1 MENIISNLSDEQ
13 KSTYFN
19 EPAPLH
25 LAQFE
30 GQTNGQLLYA
40 QISELADKLHP
51 KSSSLNFK
59 NFMEEHAK
67 LRDDLLKTVVGEEY
81 FKTYMADLESLRQK
95 RQSEIMQQTEHL
107 YHFSQIP
114 PSIFGEYLLT
124 HPQERGNALSEK
136 VDESLCYASTEPQSH
151 YIIKPPSSNPSEYS
165 GVSCYMDEKV
175 VLITGHDPQ
184 DFLSKQQ
191 LSYRYEVDPKTFV
204 PNVSLDGRFTNEFES
219 KENARV
225 LSVVGPF
232 SVSDMC
238 KSKENGGWDI
248 PVYFCPN
255 KDNKP
260 DIVQK
265 INELRGIGVSRTNAL
280 RQVHEQMP
288 SKLILLNENQE
299 LLNQVNKLEE
309 KQEKEPKKEE
319 TKNINRQLQ
328 EKLEAEKARSAVLI
342 KRGLQNPKNQKAAQQ
357 TADKKIAKTGQG
369 LNEENMKQIK
379 AKIVSK
385 NR

>member
-1 MENIISNLSDEQ
+1 MENIIASLSDEQ
-13 KSTYFN
+13 KSAYFN
-19 EPAPLH
+19 SPAPLH

-51 KSSSLNFK
+51 KSSSLNFET
-59 NFMEEHAK
+59 FMEEHAK

-114 PSIFGEYLLT
+114 PTEFGDYLLT

-136 VDESLCYASTEPQSH
+136 VGENLCYASTEPQSH

-219 KENARV
+219 KENAIIIGV
-225 LSVVGPF
+225 DGPF
-232 SVSDMC
+232 SVSDMV
-238 KSKENGGWDI
+238 KPKENGGWSI

-260 DIVQK
+260 AIVQK
-265 INELRGIGVSRTNAL
+265 INELRGVGISRTNAL
-280 RQVHEQMP
+280 RQVYEQMP
-288 SKLILLNENQE
+288 NELILLNENQE
-299 LLNQVNKLEE
+299 LMTQVNEQDK
-309 KQEKEPKKEE
+309 KQKKEPKKEE
-319 TKNINRQLQ
+319 TKNINQQLQ
-328 EKLEAEKARSAVLI
+328 EKLKAERAKSVLLI
-342 KRGLQNPKNQKAAQQ
+342 KRGLQNPKNQKAAEQI
-357 TADKKIAKTGQG
+357 ADKKISKTGQG
-369 LNEENMKQIK
+369 LTEENMKQIK

-385 NR
+385 GK

>member
-13 KSTYFN
+13 KNTYFN

-59 NFMEEHAK
+59 TFMEEHAK

-114 PSIFGEYLLT
+114 PSSFGEYLLT

-299 LLNQVNKLEE
+299 LLNQVNELEE

-342 KRGLQNPKNQKAAQQ
+342 KRGLQNPKNQKVAEQI
-357 TADKKIAKTGQG
+357 ADKKIAKTGQG
-369 LNEENMKQIK
+369 LTEENMKQIK

>member
-13 KSTYFN
+13 KSAYFN
-19 EPAPLH
+19 SPAPLH

-40 QISELADKLHP
+40 QISELADKQHP
-51 KSSSLNFK
+51 VEANQDFK
-59 NFMEEHAK
+59 IFMEEHTK

-81 FKTYMADLESLRQK
+81 FKTYMTDLESLRQK

-114 PSIFGEYLLT
+114 PSSFGDYLLT

-175 VLITGHDPQ
+175 VLITGYEPQ

-191 LSYRYEVDPKTFV
+191 LSYRYKVDPKTFV
-204 PNVSLDGRFTNEFES
+204 PNISLDGRFTNEFES

-225 LSVVGPF
+225 LNVDGPF

-288 SKLILLNENQE
+288 NELILLNENKE
-299 LLNQVNKLEE
+299 LLNQVKQQDE
-309 KQEKEPKKEE
+309 KQEKELKKEE
-319 TKNINRQLQ
+319 IKNINQQ
-328 EKLEAEKARSAVLI
+328 IKEKLEAERSKSTILI
-342 KRGLQNPKNQKAAQQ
+342 KRGLQNPRNQKIAQKI
-357 TADKKIAKTGQG
+357 ADKKIAKTGQG
-369 LNEENMKQIK
+369 LTEENMKQIK
-379 AKIVSK
+379 AKIASK
-385 NR
+385 GK

>member
-1 MENIISNLSDEQ
+1 MENIILSLSDEQ
-13 KSTYFN
+13 KSAYFN
-19 EPAPLH
+19 SPAPFH

-30 GQTNGQLLYA
+30 DQTNGQLLYA
-40 QISELADKLHP
+40 KISELSDGLHTQ
-51 KSSSLNFK
+51 KEDTDLK
-59 NFMEEHAK
+59 NFVEEHTK
-67 LRDDLLKTVVGEEY
+67 YKDELLKEVVGEQY
-81 FKTYMADLESLRQK
+81 FPKYMADLETQRQK
-95 RQSEIMQQTEHL
+95 RQNEIMSQTEHL

-114 PSIFGEYLLT
+114 PTEFGDYLLT

-136 VDESLCYASTEPQSH
+136 VDESLCYASTEAQSH
-151 YIIKPPSSNPSEYS
+151 YIIKPPSNNPSEYS

-175 VLITGHDPQ
+175 VLITGHEPQ

-191 LSYRYEVDPKTFV
+191 LSYRYEVDPKTFI

-219 KENARV
+219 KENALV
-225 LSVVGPF
+225 LSIDGPF

-260 DIVQK
+260 DIMKK
-265 INELRGIGVSRTNAL
+265 INELRGVGISRTNAL

-288 SKLILLNENQE
+288 NQLILINENQE
-299 LLNQVNKLEE
+299 LLTQVNEQDK
-309 KQEKEPKKEE
+309 KQEKQPKKEE
-319 TKNINRQLQ
+319 TKNINQQLQ
-328 EKLEAEKARSAVLI
+328 EKLKAEKTYSLLLI
-342 KRGLQNPKNQKAAQQ
+342 KRGLQNPKNQKVAEQI
-357 TADKKIAKTGQG
+357 ADKKIAKTGQG
-369 LNEENMKQIK
+369 LTEENMKQIK

-385 NR
+385 SK